1 MWQYSSVIALFLLVF
16 IVILYS
22 SVSKSV
28 AGKETSL
35 VKTAA
40 SNQAKLL
47 AAALKDQKLS
57 DDELRQL
64 RAERRVNGLFFYYI
78 ADQSGKLI
86 FREDPY
92 QQKQTK
98 ILSAIKGWKP
108 DDQEYKTVKLK
119 LNFSDDAFANHPI
132 EKDEAGEIKEH
143 EHEEMISPDAF
154 RTDNAHSTYSLRIV
168 AQPVYNLETFEG
180 VVYIGQDITDSNRV
194 LNQLLWVVLVFG
206 GAFLLVV
213 FPLSYVLSRRAMRP
227 IKTSY
232 ERQRAFVA
240 DASHELR
247 TPLSVLYA
255 SLDVLEEE
263 EMAKM
268 GPFSQRVVADMRDE
282 LRRMTK
288 MVGDLLELA
297 RVDSGQPMI
306 EKGPYD
312 VAAGMRQ
319 VVRNLQAVA
328 QPKGVEI
335 ALYAPDTLNLQADG
349 GRVEQVMYI
358 LIENALKHA
367 PSSSTIH
374 VEVEAEHEMR
384 LPLVRLRVR
393 DDGPG
398 IAAEHVPHLF
408 DRFYRVDSARAKAMG
423 GSGLGLAIAKWIVDA
438 HGGTIRVDSEVAVGT
453 TFTVELP
460 LN

>member
-22 SVSKSV
+22 TVAKSVS
-28 AGKETSL
+28 GKQTSQIR
-35 VKTAA
+35 TAA
-40 SNQAKLL
+40 TMQAKLL
-47 AAALKDQKLS
+47 KTALEDQKLTN
-57 DDELRQL
+57 DELRDL
-64 RAERRVNGLFFYYI
+64 RVERRVNGLFFYYI
-78 ADQSGKLI
+78 ANKSGKLI

-92 QQKQTK
+92 QQKQAK
-98 ILSAIKGWKP
+98 ILAAIKGWKP
-108 DDQEYKTVKLK
+108 EEREIKTLKLK
-119 LNFSDDAFANHPI
+119 LNFNEEITEKHPVS
-132 EKDEAGEIKEH
+132 EEEEEH
-143 EHEEMISPDAF
+143 EREHEGETPRPGIYGI
-154 RTDNAHSTYSLRIV
+154 DNAHSTYKLQIV

-180 VVYIGQDITDSNRV
+180 VVYIGQDITDSSRV

-206 GAFLLVV
+206 GAFLLIV

-268 GPFSQRVVADMRDE
+268 GPYSQRVVADMRDE

-328 QPKGVEI
+328 QPKGVDI
-335 ALYAPDTLNLQADG
+335 ALYAPESCSMLADG

-384 LPLVRLRVR
+384 LPHVTLRVR

-398 IAAEHVPHLF
+398 IAAEHLPHLF
-408 DRFYRVDSARAKAMG
+408 DRFYRVDAARAKAMG
-423 GSGLGLAIAKWIVDA
+423 GSGLGLSIAKWIVDA
-438 HGGTIRVDSEVAVGT
+438 HGGVIRVDSEVGVGT
-453 TFTVELP
+453 TFTIELP
-460 LN
+460 LD